1 MKILVTGGAGFIG
14 SHLAESLSDQGHHVT
29 VVDSLSDFLYPAVD
43 KLENIESFSRKRI
56 EFKKL
61 DLVFD
66 DLNEIVVDKEVIINL
81 AAIPGLVKSWS
92 HIDAYMSANV
102 LGLGRLLEASK
113 KINIKRFIQI
123 STSSVY
129 GKNANGN
136 ELAAKEP
143 YSPYG
148 VSKLAAENLVRAY
161 EANFD
166 LPIVILRYFS
176 VYGPRQRPDMA
187 YQKFINSINSGV
199 PFKVF
204 GTGKQLRSN
213 TYVDDIVD
221 ATILATNLD
230 LDIDGHVFNVAGQED
245 IELLNAI
252 SLIEKIIGKKAKFSF
267 EEKRDG
273 DQYVTR
279 GDFTSAQLSL
289 GYHPRTSF
297 EVGISRQ
304 IEWNLTRNNADRE

>member
-14 SHLAESLSDQGHHVT
+14 SHLAEKLKLNGHEVT
-29 VVDSLSDFLYPAVD
+29 VIDSLSDFLYGT
-43 KLENIESFSRKRI
+43 KEKFENMLRFDELGIKFCKRDI
-56 EFKKL
+56 ATDPL
-61 DLVFD
+61 DDLVEKQD
-66 DLNEIVVDKEVIINL
+66 VVINA

-102 LGLGRLLEASK
+102 IALGRLLEACKTSE
-113 KINIKRFIQI
+113 IKRFIQI

-129 GKNANGN
+129 GKNAYGN
-136 ELAAKEP
+136 EEATKVP

-148 VSKLAAENLVRAY
+148 VSKLAAENLARAY

-187 YQKFINSINSGV
+187 YQKFINSINNGL
-199 PFKVF
+199 PIRVF

-213 TYVDDIVD
+213 TYVDDVVD
-221 ATILATNLD
+221 GTILATNLEVK
-230 LDIDGHVFNVAGQED
+230 IEGQVFNIAGQEE
-245 IELLNAI
+245 IELLYAI
-252 SLIEKIIGKKAKFSF
+252 STIEKIIGKKAVFNF
-267 EEKRDG
+267 EKKRDG
-273 DQYVTR
+273 DQYITK
-279 GDFTSAQLSL
+279 GDFSAASMLL
-289 GYHPRTSF
+289 GYQPKISF

-304 IEWNLTRNNADRE
+304 IAWNLSRHQNAN

>member
-14 SHLAESLSDQGHHVT
+14 SHLAESLSKQNHQVT
-29 VVDSLSDFLYPAVD
+29 VVDSISDFLYPAVD
-43 KLENIESFSRKRI
+43 KLENIKAFNPKQI
-56 EFKKL
+56 VFKKL
-61 DLVFD
+61 DLEFD
-66 DLNEIVVDKEVIINL
+66 DLNELVTGQDVIINL

-102 LGLGRLLEASK
+102 LALGRLLEACKNSE
-113 KINIKRFIQI
+113 IKRFIQI

-136 ELAAKEP
+136 EDATKEP
-143 YSPYG
+143 FSPYG
-148 VSKLAAENLVRAY
+148 VSKLAAENLARAY
-161 EANFD
+161 EANFN

-187 YQKFINSINSGV
+187 YQKFIKSINNEQ

-204 GTGKQLRSN
+204 GSGKQLRSN
-213 TYVDDIVD
+213 TYVDDVVD
-221 ATILATNLD
+221 GTILATNLD
-230 LDIDGHVFNVAGQED
+230 LDINGQVFNIAGQES
-245 IELLNAI
+245 IELLDAI
-252 SLIEKIIGKKAKFSF
+252 STIERIIGKKAKYSF

-273 DQYVTR
+273 DQYVTQ
-279 GDFTSAQLSL
+279 GDFSAASLSL
-289 GYHPRTSF
+289 RYQPKTLF

-304 IEWNLTRNNADRE
+304 IEWNLSRHQTGNK

>member
-14 SHLAESLSDQGHHVT
+14 SHLAESLSKQNHQVT
-29 VVDSLSDFLYPAVD
+29 VVDSISDFLYPAID
-43 KLENIESFSRKRI
+43 KLENIKVFNPKQI
-56 EFKKL
+56 VFKKL
-61 DLVFD
+61 DLALD
-66 DLNEIVVDKEVIINL
+66 DLNEIVNGQDVIINL

-102 LGLGRLLEASK
+102 LALGRLLEACKNSG
-113 KINIKRFIQI
+113 IKRFIQI

-136 ELAAKEP
+136 EEATKEP

-148 VSKLAAENLVRAY
+148 VSKLAAENLARAY
-161 EANFD
+161 EANFN

-187 YQKFINSINSGV
+187 YQKFINSISNGL

-221 ATILATNLD
+221 GTILATNLD
-230 LDIDGHVFNVAGQED
+230 LDINGRVFNIAGQED

-252 SLIEKIIGKKAKFSF
+252 STIEKIIGKKAKFSF

-273 DQYVTR
+273 DQYVTK
-279 GDFTSAQLSL
+279 GDFSAASMSF
-289 GYHPRTSF
+289 GYQPKTSF

-304 IEWNLTRNNADRE
+304 IEWNLSHRQNTN

>member
-14 SHLAESLSDQGHHVT
+14 SHLAESLSRQNHQVT
-29 VVDSLSDFLYPAVD
+29 VLDSLSDFLYSSID
-43 KLENIESFSRKRI
+43 KLENVRAFNPKQIV
-56 EFKKL
+56 FKKL
-61 DLVFD
+61 DLTVD
-66 DLNEIVVDKEVIINL
+66 DLNEIVTGQDVIINL

-92 HIDAYMSANV
+92 HLDAYMSANV
-102 LGLGRLLEASK
+102 LALGRLLEACKNSE
-113 KINIKRFIQI
+113 IKRFIQI

-136 ELAAKEP
+136 EEATKEP

-148 VSKLAAENLVRAY
+148 VSKLAAENLARAY
-161 EANFD
+161 EANFN

-187 YQKFINSINSGV
+187 YQKFINSISNGL

-213 TYVDDIVD
+213 TYVDDVVD
-221 ATILATNLD
+221 GTILATNLD
-230 LDIDGHVFNVAGQED
+230 LDIDGRVFNIAGQED

-252 SLIEKIIGKKAKFSF
+252 STIEKLIGKKAIFSF

-273 DQYVTR
+273 DQYVTK
-279 GDFTSAQLSL
+279 GDFSAASMSL
-289 GYHPRTSF
+289 GYQPKTSF
-297 EVGISRQ
+297 EVGISHQ
-304 IEWNLTRNNADRE
+304 IEWNLSRHQNTN